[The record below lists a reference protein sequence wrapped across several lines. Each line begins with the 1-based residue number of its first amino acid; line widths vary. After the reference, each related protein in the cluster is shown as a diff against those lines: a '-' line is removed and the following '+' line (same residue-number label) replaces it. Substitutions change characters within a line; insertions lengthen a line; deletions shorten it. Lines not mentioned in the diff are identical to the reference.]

1 MTILLVRHASAGD
14 RSDWEGED
22 ELRPIDAGGRDQ
34 AEGLADILLEY
45 GVTRVLSS
53 PAARCIQ
60 TVAPLAERLGL
71 LVEERFE
78 LSEGSASDTVA
89 ALLDGSADDTAVVCT
104 HGDVI
109 QNLIGEE
116 PPKGSTW
123 VLERSDQGL
132 ARRRYLPPTVVPGIP
147 RIDSARKSSSVM

>member
-1 MTILLVRHASAGD
+1 VTILLVRHASAGD

-22 ELRPIDAGGRDQ
+22 ELRPIDAGGRRQ
-34 AEGLADILLEY
+34 AEGLAGSLLEY

-71 LVEERFE
+71 PVEERSE
-78 LSEGSASDTVA
+78 LAEGSSPDTVG
-89 ALLDGSADDTAVVCT
+89 ALVEGSADDTAVMCT

-132 ARRRYLPPTVVPGIP
+132 IPRRYFPPTRPLP
-147 RIDSARKSSSVM
+147 DARGA